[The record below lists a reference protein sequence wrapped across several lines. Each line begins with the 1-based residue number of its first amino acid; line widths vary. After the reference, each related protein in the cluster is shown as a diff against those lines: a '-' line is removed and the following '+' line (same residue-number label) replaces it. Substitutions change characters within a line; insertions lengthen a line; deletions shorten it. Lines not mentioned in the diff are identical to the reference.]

1 MLFQRP
7 IVTLALI
14 GTALVGVAALT
25 TSGAVA
31 SGAVSPGAVSS
42 GAGAAQPS
50 AANPVVIELFHSQG
64 CSSCPPA
71 EADLNAIANRPDV
84 LALSFSVTYWDRLG
98 WKDTFGSEAFT
109 ARQIDYAR
117 AGKGEVA
124 TPEFIVNGGASVV
137 GADRRTLE
145 ATIARVGAPSG
156 GPAIS
161 PTPAS
166 VRIEAAPANGA
177 PATVWLVRYDPR
189 TLAVPVHAGENGGR
203 VLAQR
208 NVVRELV
215 DLGRWTGSAT
225 SFALPRAHEAGLAS
239 AVLVQRGTG
248 GPIVSVRKL

>member
-71 EADLNAIANRPDV
+71 EADLNAIANRPNV

-117 AGKGEVA
+117 AGKGER
-124 TPEFIVNGGASVV
+124 NGKIRRQRRFAFTRSRA
-137 GADRRTLE
+137 AD
-145 ATIARVGAPSG
+145 
-156 GPAIS
+156 
-161 PTPAS
+161 
-166 VRIEAAPANGA
+166 
-177 PATVWLVRYDPR
+177 
-189 TLAVPVHAGENGGR
+189 
-203 VLAQR
+203 Q
-208 NVVRELV
+208 
-215 DLGRWTGSAT
+215 
-225 SFALPRAHEAGLAS
+225 
-239 AVLVQRGTG
+239 
-248 GPIVSVRKL
+248 K